1 MNDKKKGT
9 IYIALGVLIIAV
21 VASVIIILSH
31 HSSESSSDTV
41 LVPYEETSET
51 VSETET
57 QTESESTSET
67 TTEKQ
72 TTTKEKTTTETSTEP
87 EVTTEEE
94 TTVKE
99 KTPEISQLLS
109 ESKRLS
115 KGSTGENVYVLQE
128 ILIAL
133 KYMSGQTTG
142 TFDDATYDA
151 VVSFQQDNNIAASG
165 IVTSKTAKALNSKVK
180 VNKKLT
186 TSTKETTTEKET
198 TTKEKETTT
207 EKQTTT
213 KEVVTENDN
222 YSDYSDDYYDNSYDN
237 YDYNYND
244 NNDYSDNYSSYTEPA
259 TTAHT
264 HSYSVQSSSAA
275 TCTSQGY
282 TTYVCSCGASYTD
295 TTPAT
300 GHSWVAHTTSV
311 KVIDQAAT
319 DPQYQTSYYCN
330 GCGQQIGMF
339 VPDTS
344 HFSYCPAG
352 GTSYYEQSVLISAGT
367 SEVSHYEDQVDYY
380 YCSVCG
386 ATK

>member
-1 MNDKKKGT
+1 MKDKRKTT
-9 IYIALGVLIIAV
+9 IYIALSLLIIAV
-21 VASVIIILSH
+21 IVSVIIIFSR
-31 HSSESSSDTV
+31 HSSSSASDTV
-41 LVPYEETSET
+41 LVPYEEIEET
-51 VSETET
+51 VSETSSET
-57 QTESESTSET
+57 VTET

-72 TTTKEKTTTETSTEP
+72 TITAETTVETSTEP
-87 EVTTEEE
+87 EVTSEAE
-94 TTVKE
+94 TTTVE
-99 KTPEISQLLS
+99 TIPEVSQLLN
-109 ESKRLS
+109 EKKRLS
-115 KGSTGENVYVLQE
+115 KGSTGENVYILQE

-133 KYMSGQTTG
+133 KYMSGNTTG
-142 TFDDATYDA
+142 TFDDPTYNA
-151 VVSFQQDNNIAASG
+151 VVSFQQDNNIVASG

-213 KEVVTENDN
+213 KEVVTENNN
-222 YSDYSDDYYDNSYDN
+222 YNDSYYDD
-237 YDYNYND
+237 YDYNYNYND
-244 NNDYSDNYSSYTEPA
+244 NSSYNNDYSSYTEPT

-264 HSYSVQSSSAA
+264 HSYSVQSSAAA

-295 TTPAT
+295 TTPAF

-311 KVIDQAAT
+311 KVIDQAAEA
-319 DPQYQTSYYCN
+319 PQYQTSYYCN
-330 GCGQQIGMF
+330 GCGQQIGLF

-344 HFSYCPAG
+344 HFAYCPAG
-352 GTSYYEQSVLISAGT
+352 GTSYSEQSVLISAGS
-367 SEVSHYEDQVDYY
+367 SEISHYEDQIDYY

>member
-1 MNDKKKGT
+1 MKDKRKTT
-9 IYIALGVLIIAV
+9 IYIALSLLIIAV
-21 VASVIIILSH
+21 IVSVIIIFSRK
-31 HSSESSSDTV
+31 SSSSSSDTV
-41 LVPYEETSET
+41 LVPYEEVKETVSEETSET
-51 VSETET
+51 VT
-57 QTESESTSET
+57 ET

-72 TTTKEKTTTETSTEP
+72 TTTVEPTTETSTEP
-87 EVTTEEE
+87 EVTTEAE
-94 TTVKE
+94 TTVE
-99 KTPEISQLLS
+99 IIPEVSQLLN
-109 ESKRLS
+109 EKKRLS

-133 KYMSGQTTG
+133 KYMSGNTTG
-142 TFDDATYDA
+142 TFDDTTYNA
-151 VVSFQQDNNIAASG
+151 VVSFQQDNNIVASG

-180 VNKKLT
+180 VNAKLT
-186 TSTKETTTEKET
+186 TSTKETATEKET

-213 KEVVTENDN
+213 KEVVTENNN
-222 YSDYSDDYYDNSYDN
+222 YDDSYYDDYD

-244 NNDYSDNYSSYTEPA
+244 NSYNDNYSSYTEPT

-264 HSYSVQSSSAA
+264 HSYSVQSSAAA

-295 TTPAT
+295 TTPAA

-311 KVIDQAAT
+311 KVIDQAAEA
-319 DPQYQTSYYCN
+319 PQYQTSYYCN
-330 GCGQQIGMF
+330 GCGQQIGLF

-344 HFSYCPAG
+344 HFAYCPAG
-352 GTSYYEQSVLISAGT
+352 GTSYSEQSVLISAGT
-367 SEVSHYEDQVDYY
+367 SEVSHYEDQIDYY